1 LLVKNLP
8 LKYKNFAAPLTIFF
22 MALIVSLFAQQLTDV
37 LIYDNQLIQH
47 GDFWRILTGHFLHTN
62 NVHLLLNSAAIIL
75 LWALHGQ
82 FYTIKSYLFVFIFC
96 ALVTSFGL
104 YFYSPELIRYVGLSG
119 ILHGIFIW
127 GACLDIKNKDKTGY
141 LLLFGAII
149 KILHEQIFGASK
161 EVAELINANV
171 AIDAH
176 LWGAIAGLIAFLLIN
191 LVNNYRVTRE

>member
-8 LKYKNFAAPLTIFF
+8 LKFQNFAIPLCILF
-22 MALIVSLFAQQLTDV
+22 MALIASLLNRQLADA
-37 LIYDNQLIQH
+37 LIYDHQLIQQ
-47 GDFWRILTGHFLHTN
+47 GEPWRILTGHFLHTN
-62 NVHLLLNSAAIIL
+62 NVHLLLNSAAILL

-119 ILHGIFIW
+119 VLHGIFIW
-127 GACLDIKNKDKTGY
+127 GACLDIKNKEKTGY
-141 LLLFGAII
+141 LLLFGAIV
-149 KILHEQIFGASK
+149 KILHEQIFGAS
-161 EVAELINANV
+161 EDVAALINANV

-176 LWGAIAGLIAFLLIN
+176 LWGAIAGLSAYCLMN
-191 LVNNYRVTRE
+191 LANKYRNSRE